1 MSNTITVSGSFKE
14 SIRTGST
21 DGLRGNSS
29 YKCLNTSS
37 NSFTISFTC
46 TGSPCSTVTS
56 SITSSTGTTGIATT
70 NIGGSGGSTIDTC
83 NTTLLITTSSNSNTV
98 GRTIGRSK
106 GSTNNTCSTI
116 RFCGGL
122 LLFQTKKKTERLR
135 NGRLKR

>member
-21 DGLRGNSS
+21 DGLCGKSS
-29 YKCLNTSS
+29 YRCLNTSKIVAS
-37 NSFTISFTC
+37 TIRFTC

-70 NIGGSGGSTIDTC
+70 NIGSSGGSTIDTC
-83 NTTLLITTSSNSNTV
+83 NTTLLSTTSSNSNTV

-106 GSTNNTCSTI
+106 GSTNNTCSTCI
-116 RFCGGL
+116 VSS
-122 LLFQTKKKTERLR
+122 TINSKTTTWCYTI
-135 NGRLKR
+135 